1 MTVWVFGEGSEGLE
15 RWVRDAVATDVAAA
29 RDLTDLERA
38 PAGAT
43 WFCAPDAEPRL
54 RAELEALGRAPASV
68 IPVQSAHERLPW
80 GQVAHEIRGP
90 IGVVSGAIE
99 ELVEGE
105 PLLRLAQRGVRQ
117 LTHLAACFDTMA
129 DTQPSATQVS
139 SLGAQ
144 LERARERFAEL
155 EPRRGGQVS
164 VSAGDVSYAIDAE
177 RFVLAVVRL
186 LAHAV
191 RATSETIRV
200 SVEKGSGGAAEIR
213 LESVGTLDVPEGPL
227 VPNELWASSSRLAVA
242 VALLAPHTNEWRVE
256 QGGRIVRWLATPTGA
271 GATASGPDRAE
282 HATT

>member
-1 MTVWVFGEGSEGLE
+1 MKMWVFGEGSEGLE
-15 RWVRDAVATDVAAA
+15 RWVRDAVAADVATA
-29 RDLTDLERA
+29 RDATDLERA

-99 ELVEGE
+99 ELVDSE

-129 DTQPSATQVS
+129 DTQPSSTQVS

-164 VSAGDVSYAIDAE
+164 VESGDVSYPIDAE

-191 RATSETIRV
+191 RATSESIRV
-200 SVEKGSGGAAEIR
+200 SVAKANGGAELR
-213 LESVGTLDVPEGPL
+213 LESTGTLDVPEGAL

-242 VALLAPHTNEWRVE
+242 VALLEPHTNEWRVE
-256 QGGRIVRWLATPTGA
+256 QAGRVVRWLAVPASA
-271 GATASGPDRAE
+271 GAKAPDPGRPADN
-282 HATT
+282 HVS